1 MVIDYAV
8 LPPFSDFLL
17 NFEYLNNYE
26 RVYGTRK
33 DQLANT
39 QQWTEESFISFL
51 DQQGVDIAVIK
62 ARDIE
67 TPHKVKIPDEKCAE
81 LVKRYPD
88 RFIGMA
94 GADPYKGKAA
104 VDGLEKSVRQ
114 LGLKGVN
121 LWPYEYNLYPHDE
134 KYYPI
139 YEKCQELGIIVSIE
153 SSMHFDRTVR
163 MDLCRP
169 LYLDY
174 VAVDFPNLKLVGS
187 TPGWP
192 WVTELMGVAW
202 RHPNVYVATSV
213 VRPKYFGLPGSGYET
228 LLQFGNSLLKEKII
242 FGSGWPRLP
251 IARGIKEV
259 RELPLKDEVKESWL
273 YKNAA
278 RLFGII

>member
-1 MVIDYAV
+1 MGEDR
-8 LPPFSDFLL
+8 
-17 NFEYLNNYE
+17 E
-26 RVYGTRK
+26 
-33 DQLANT
+33 
-39 QQWTEESFISFL
+39 WTEETFVSFL

-67 TPHKVKIPDEKCAE
+67 TSHKEKIPNGKCAE
-81 LVKRYPD
+81 LVKKFPERL
-88 RFIGMA
+88 IGMA
-94 GADPYKGKAA
+94 GADPYKGQAA
-104 VDGLEKSVRQ
+104 VNELEKAVKQ

-139 YEKCQELGIIVSIE
+139 YDKCQELGVVVSIE
-153 SSMHFDRTVR
+153 ASMHFDRSVR

-174 VAVDFPNLKLVGS
+174 VAVDFPNLKIVGS

-192 WVTELMGVAW
+192 WVAELMGVVW

-213 VRPKYFGLPGSGYET
+213 VRPKYFGLAGSGYET
-228 LLQFGNSLLKEKII
+228 LLQFGNSLLQDKII
-242 FGSGWPRLP
+242 FASGWPRLP
-251 IARGIKEV
+251 IARGIQEINQ
-259 RELPLKDEVKESWL
+259 LPLRNEVKEKWL

-278 RLFGII
+278 RLFGLV